1 MSESVS
7 FWLDNKVASA
17 HKVAEIGDQTLV
29 DYRGKFY
36 VIKNGSALMKG
47 SRPLHYSKTSMPTL
61 WKKALRGEIPT
72 SFNAAESEEE
82 NLPVASVTKRVR
94 KKKEKE
100 EIPMQETSTT
110 ASAFQVTQTQDSDA
124 GLKKAKGAKKIEVKP
139 ATQTAV
145 AAQCPYCGHKQDIP
159 VEKGKNGKPFFFAC
173 SRCSSD
179 LAVRFVSVTLLQAQV
194 AAFR

>member
-7 FWLDNKVASA
+7 FWLDNKMAA
-17 HKVAEIGDQTLV
+17 ARKVAEIGDQTLV

-61 WKKALRGEIPT
+61 WKKALRGEISP
-72 SFNAAESEEE
+72 SVNAPESEEQ

-100 EIPMQETSTT
+100 EIPMQEASTT
-110 ASAFQVTQTQDSDA
+110 SSFQVVKDSDT
-124 GLKKAKGAKKIEVKP
+124 GLKKAKATKKSEVKS
-139 ATQTAV
+139 AIQSAV
-145 AAQCPYCGHKQDIP
+145 AVQCPSCGHKHDIP
-159 VEKGKNGKPFFFAC
+159 VEKGKSGKPFFFAC
-173 SRCSSD
+173 SKCSSD
-179 LAVRFVSVTLLQAQV
+179 FAVRFVSVTMLQAQV